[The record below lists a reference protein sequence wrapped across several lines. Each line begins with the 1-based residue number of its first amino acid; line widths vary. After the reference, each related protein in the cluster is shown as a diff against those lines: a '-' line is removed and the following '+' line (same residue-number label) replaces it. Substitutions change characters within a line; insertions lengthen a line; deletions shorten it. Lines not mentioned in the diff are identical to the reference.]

1 LGQCRNLPCST
12 GSFVFKSPHR
22 DSTLTWLQMQQA
34 SSAFSGVAFHCY
46 AGDFTNQSSFTGAYP
61 NKEVYFTECTGTVG
75 TDWWSDIKWNM
86 YHLWV
91 HPTDLRP
98 QSLLNL
104 SKSFVGS
111 TDYSSRT
118 ILLWNLAAHA
128 NGSPRLPGTDSC
140 ATGCR

>member
-1 LGQCRNLPCST
+1 
-12 GSFVFKSPHR
+12 
-22 DSTLTWLQMQQA
+22 MQQA
-34 SSAFSGVAFHCY
+34 SSAFAGVAFHCY
-46 AGDFTNQSSFTGAYP
+46 SGDFENQTSFLRVYP

-111 TDYSSRT
+111 TSYSSRT
-118 ILLWNLAAHA
+118 ILFWNLAAHA
-128 NGSPRLPGTDSC
+128 DGSPRLPGTDSC